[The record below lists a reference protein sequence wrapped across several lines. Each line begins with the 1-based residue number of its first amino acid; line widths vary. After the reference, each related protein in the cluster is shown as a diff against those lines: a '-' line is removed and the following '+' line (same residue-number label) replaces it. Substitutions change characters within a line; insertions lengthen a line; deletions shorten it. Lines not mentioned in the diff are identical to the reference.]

1 MTSSEQIVCLPVPE
15 KQQRTHNFLIIPTGN
30 DGVSHAIRP
39 PPEQIVFTLS
49 ETFPKTA
56 TFTASHA
63 PPNSG
68 DLSPPDADNETYI
81 TSAIRYLNAS
91 LAHHRKSVILPD
103 EAEFASA
110 IPQSHRKGEKAF
122 HAKAFRGSKEGYL
135 YFLPIG
141 IVFGFKKPL
150 LLIQFQ
156 RIDSISYTSV
166 LQRTFNIVVATSH
179 QAPSSNVGD
188 EPDQKTEE
196 FEFSMVD
203 QADFAGIDAWVK
215 KHGLNDLSMAEQRR
229 AKMVNLSAGPR
240 GDGVNIDGGGGA
252 EVKTGSMTDQR
263 GKGDRYEPGELE
275 RATRQAEQEMQDEDE
290 EEEDYDPGSE
300 GESEGEG
307 GSSEE
312 DEDGEG
318 DVEAGE
324 DIEEEE
330 MEDEGE

>member
-1 MTSSEQIVCLPVPE
+1 M
-15 KQQRTHNFLIIPTGN
+15 
-30 DGVSHAIRP
+30 SHAILP
-39 PPEQIVFTLS
+39 PAEQIVFSLP

-56 TFTASHA
+56 TSIAAHV
-63 PPNSG
+63 PPGSG
-68 DLSPPDADNETYI
+68 DLTPPDPDSETYI
-81 TSAIRYLNAS
+81 TSTIRYMNAS
-91 LAHHRKSVILPD
+91 LAHHHKSVILPD

-110 IPQSHRKGEKAF
+110 IPQPHRKGEKAF
-122 HAKAFRGSKEGYL
+122 HVKAFRGSKEGYL

-156 RIDSISYTSV
+156 RVDSISYTSV
-166 LQRTFNIVVATSH
+166 LQRTFNIVVATS
-179 QAPSSNVGD
+179 
-188 EPDQKTEE
+188 DQSPGREAGEDPEAGQKRDE

-229 AKMVNLSAGPR
+229 AKLTNLFAGPR
-240 GDGVNIDGGGGA
+240 GDGVNIKAGG
-252 EVKTGSMTDQR
+252 EEIKPGSMADQKR
-263 GKGDRYEPGELE
+263 KADRYEPGELE
-275 RATRQAEQEMQDEDE
+275 RAARQVEQDEEDE

-312 DEDGEG
+312 DGEGDGEG
-318 DVEAGE
+318 EFE
-324 DIEEEE
+324 EEIEEE
-330 MEDEGE
+330 GEEEEEE